1 MERSMASG
9 PMSTVK
15 ISCKVDYWLTIVVIM
30 AMASAV
36 TVLVVSMGVPFVYSS
51 WRLGDPVWG

>member
-1 MERSMASG
+1 MASG